1 MHSYTNTATSSHKSN
16 IVNLHSG
23 GSPNPAI
30 RRRLAELNNFSR
42 SIEASA
48 VMTRDGFP
56 VVTMLSGGVDPDR
69 LSAISASM
77 LSLSSRAS
85 SDLDRG
91 ELDQVLIRSNRG
103 YIVLAQVDNDT
114 VLSVLSRYES
124 RLGMLLVETKKAAE
138 DIASQLK
145 RSPAKV
151 QTRH

>member
-1 MHSYTNTATSSHKSN
+1 MQTN
-16 IVNLHSG
+16 IVDLHSG

-56 VVTMLSGGVDPDR
+56 VVTMLSSGVDADR

-91 ELDQVLIRSNRG
+91 ELDQVLIRSKRG

-124 RLGMLLVETKKAAE
+124 KLGMLLVETQKAAA
-138 DIASQLK
+138 DIAEQFK
-145 RSPAKV
+145 RTPVRK
-151 QTRH
+151 TH